1 VNTGNANGR
10 NPNRERS
17 FFITMLKL
25 PVEAFYATTA
35 IQDLAGLVWLSCF
48 VNYWIIFDEI

>member
-25 PVEAFYATTA
+25 PVEAFYANTA
-35 IQDLAGLVWLSCF
+35 IQDPASLVLLQAF
-48 VNYWIIFDEI
+48 VTYWIIFDEI